1 LAGAWWL
8 AALAAAVLAG
18 LLLWWRMSRLHT
30 QALADLHSAEEQ
42 LRVAFDGAPIGMA
55 LLDPRGRWLQVN
67 DALCDLTGYRE
78 HELLDTTP
86 EELTHPDDRA
96 SDRTRLADLLA
107 GRLASYRHEKRFLR
121 ADGGEAWV
129 LATGSAVMDAN
140 GSPRYLIVQYEDITN
155 RRRAEQMLNFRAL
168 HDPLTGMPNR
178 VLLVDRLGHAL
189 AVADRTGQQLGLLFL
204 DLDRFKVVNDTH
216 GHEAGEQVL
225 VEVARR
231 LRELLP
237 ADSTAARVGGDEFV
251 VLCEGV
257 THEEAVLALAHR
269 ILDEIRRPMQLA
281 DAPLSVT
288 ASMGVVL
295 AGGPEDRAE
304 SLLRDAH
311 TALYRAKER
320 GRDRIEVFDEAMRRQ
335 TVQRLRLESA
345 LKLALEEHQ
354 ITVAYQ
360 PTIDLR
366 TGVLEGVEALARWQH
381 PNLGKVGAEAFM
393 TIAEDSGLIVPIGMW
408 VLNEACRQAAAWR
421 DSGRFLTVGVN
432 LSARQ
437 LNRPGLA
444 NLVETMMGEHALTP
458 DMLRLEITESVLVEA
473 GAATVTELHHLKD
486 LGVSLGIDDFGTG
499 YSSMS
504 YLKRFPVDF
513 IKVDRTFVAGLGRD
527 REDTAIVQATLA
539 LGHALDLEVIAEG
552 IETPD
557 QARRL
562 VAMGCDLAQ
571 GYLYG
576 KPQPAETA
584 VSRAVQPVA

>member
-30 QALADLHSAEEQ
+30 QALVDLHSAEEQ

-140 GSPRYLIVQYEDITN
+140 GNPRYLIVQYEDITN